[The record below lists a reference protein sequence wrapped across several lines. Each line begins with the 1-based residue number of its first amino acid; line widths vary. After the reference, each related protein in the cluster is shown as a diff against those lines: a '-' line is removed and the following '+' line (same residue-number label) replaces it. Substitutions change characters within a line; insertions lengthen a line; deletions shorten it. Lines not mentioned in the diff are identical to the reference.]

1 MTHQAQNIQT
11 TPVTELFDPE
21 IHPPPKGTMLLV
33 VNQGGVLIKSTWFKD
48 AMAWGY
54 LPQIPQSVK
63 NRHSPKRN
71 P

>member
-1 MTHQAQNIQT
+1 MNQPTTQT
-11 TPVTELFDPE
+11 APVAELFDPE
-21 IHPPPKGTMLLV
+21 IHPPPRGTTLLV
-33 VNQGGVLIKSTWFKD
+33 INQGGVLIKSTWFNG